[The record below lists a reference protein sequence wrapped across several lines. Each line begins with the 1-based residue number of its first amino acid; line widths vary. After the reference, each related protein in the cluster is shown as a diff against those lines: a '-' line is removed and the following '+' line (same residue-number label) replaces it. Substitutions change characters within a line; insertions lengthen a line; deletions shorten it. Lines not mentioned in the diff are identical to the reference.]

1 MYRLQEHRIKSSQTK
16 RKRPLGGYQT
26 YLWTGCSSKKRNMEV
41 KGSGD
46 RVERLR
52 IKAGL
57 PIARPVAP
65 VGTLLLDQHPII
77 SHLYKITIHSE
88 S

>member
-1 MYRLQEHRIKSSQTK
+1 VAIRPICGQAAAAKRRTMDTK
-16 RKRPLGGYQT
+16 GREGI
-26 YLWTGCSSKKRNMEV
+26 V
-41 KGSGD
+41 K
-46 RVERLR
+46 RLR

-65 VGTLLLDQHPII
+65 VGTLSLDQHPII
-77 SHLYKITIHSE
+77 SHLYKVTIPSE